1 MELENSVRNS
11 WESLPS
17 RTDQREDGISE
28 LKDRGIRAH
37 KQTIGK
43 EVKTQEEEHTGN
55 AGHHEKPNL

>member
-28 LKDRGIRAH
+28 LVDRGIRTH
-37 KQTIGK
+37 KQTTGK
-43 EVKTQEEEHTGN
+43 EVKT
-55 AGHHEKPNL
+55 